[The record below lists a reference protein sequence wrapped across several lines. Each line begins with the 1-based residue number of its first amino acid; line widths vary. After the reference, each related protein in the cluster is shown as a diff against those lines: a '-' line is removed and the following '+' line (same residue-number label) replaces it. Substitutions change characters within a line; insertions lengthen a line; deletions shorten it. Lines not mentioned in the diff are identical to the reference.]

1 MLAPLL
7 VLAVPLVDLAQV
19 SLFRTLN
26 RKPFWIGDTNHLS
39 HRLVRAGMSRTRA
52 VLILWLLAAVTGAL
66 ANWL

>member
-1 MLAPLL
+1 
-7 VLAVPLVDLAQV
+7 VLAIPLVDLAQV

-39 HRLVRAGMSRTRA
+39 HRLVRARMSRTQA